1 MPPILAVLGRIAGS
15 IEAVTGTLK
24 TIAGV
29 MNEVVNLGL
38 YGAGGVTLKI
48 AENVFSKIEQTPFFK
63 KFDINFGSKY
73 MTPFG
78 TVLYWNE
85 IQKQIFTANR
95 QLGVAGMTSKQIER
109 NIISAGTASM
119 QFGFSEQEIVQ
130 TYQNFIEDYGR
141 NTIFSDE
148 DLERL
153 TKINYA
159 FGQSYNQIF
168 SLTKLYGASIEQT
181 YGFMETLNKEV
192 DKYGLNTKRVYS
204 DIQNNI
210 RLIDRF
216 NFKNGIQGLSQMV
229 VQANRLGMK
238 IEDIAGFAEKIYNP
252 EDAIDAAASLQM
264 LGGEFAKLGDPFSL
278 MYDANNDLEG
288 LTQKLRDITKGMGA
302 LNKETGMVDLSSLE
316 MRQLR
321 EFSKITGQSLQDLA
335 QQAKLMRKED
345 LITQA
350 LSPNMKQF
358 GDIEKYITKL
368 AGMADFTGGVP
379 TITLENQQK
388 LVSDL
393 STADLEKLSQVSV
406 SASGDSFEG
415 LILSNQTLADKMAI
429 FSQEFTR
436 AINAYQYVGAEVET
450 LNKILVAGNESLR
463 TGKLD
468 KTAAFINESK
478 LGAAKSFDRVIT
490 PAIEGDMSS
499 AFGNWWD
506 NMDMQNKINSQVIDS
521 LTNLLGPNSVAS
533 KMVDG
538 LVSFQS
544 GLHNSIGWFG
554 SKVDQFGNWV
564 GDLVGGK
571 KSNNQNTGGTSSNTQ
586 STTSNIS
593 SLSLANQSSF
603 VNETATLKLF
613 KENESARKEME
624 KQLLQTSSSTLKVEA
639 ANSSHKIEFSWNG
652 KVYNVYDLFDDPKFK
667 EMLKKDMGEAMA
679 NNLLSHYSN
688 GGKNTVPKSTTT
700 H

>member
-1 MPPILAVLGRIAGS
+1 MPPILAALGRIAS
-15 IEAVTGTLK
+15 SLESVTDTLK
-24 TIAGV
+24 NVADV

-48 AENVFSKIEQTPFFK
+48 TENIFSKIEQTPFFK

-85 IQKQIFTANR
+85 IQKQIFQANR
-95 QLGVAGMTSKQIER
+95 QLGVAGLASKQIER
-109 NIISAGTASM
+109 NIISAGTASL
-119 QFGFSEQEIVQ
+119 QFGFSEKEIVE
-130 TYQNFIEDYGR
+130 TYQNFIEEYGR
-141 NTIFSDE
+141 NNIFSDE

-159 FGQSYNQIF
+159 FGQNYNQIF
-168 SLTKLYGASIEQT
+168 ALTKLYGASIDQT
-181 YGFMETLNKEV
+181 YNFLEGLNKEV
-192 DKYGLNTKRVYS
+192 DKFGLNSKKVYS
-204 DIQNNI
+204 DIQSNI

-216 NFKNGIQGLSQMV
+216 NFKSGVEGLSKMV
-229 VQANRLGMK
+229 IEANRLGMK

-288 LTQKLRDITKGMGA
+288 LTDKLRDITKGMGA
-302 LNKETGMVDLSSLE
+302 LNKETGMIDLSSLE

-388 LVSDL
+388 LISDLTVSDL
-393 STADLEKLSQVSV
+393 EKISQITVSP
-406 SASGDSFEG
+406 SGDSFEG
-415 LILSNQTLADKMAI
+415 LIMSNQTLADKMAI

-436 AINAYQYVGAEVET
+436 AINAYQYVGTEIEV
-450 LNKILVAGNESLR
+450 LNNLLSAGNESLR

-468 KTAAFINESK
+468 KTAALINESK
-478 LGAAKSFDRVIT
+478 LGAAKSFGRVVT
-490 PAIEGDMSS
+490 PAIEGDMST
-499 AFGNWWD
+499 AFGNLWD
-506 NMDMQNKINSQVIDS
+506 NMNMQNKINSQVVDS
-521 LTNLLGPNSVAS
+521 LTNLLGPDSFAS
-533 KMVDG
+533 KMVKG
-538 LVSFQS
+538 LVDVQA
-544 GLHNSIGWFG
+544 GLHGSISFFG
-554 SKVDQFGNWV
+554 SKIDQFGNWV
-564 GDLVGGK
+564 SDLVGGK
-571 KSNNQNTGGTSSNTQ
+571 KNTPQQSGTSLNNTENSNTN
-586 STTSNIS
+586 TT
-593 SLSLANQSSF
+593 SLSLSNQSSF
-603 VNETATLKLF
+603 VNEAATLNLF
-613 KENESARKEME
+613 KENENARKQME
-624 KQLLQTSSSTLKVEA
+624 KELLQMSTSTLKIEA
-639 ANSSHKIEFSWNG
+639 ANSSHQIEFSWNG

-667 EMLKKDMGEAMA
+667 ELLKKDMGEAMA

-688 GGKNTVPKSTTT
+688 GGKNTSPKSSSP

>member
-1 MPPILAVLGRIAGS
+1 MPPILAALGRIAGTL
-15 IEAVTGTLK
+15 EAVTGTLK
-24 TIAGV
+24 AIAGV
-29 MNEVVNLGL
+29 MNEVVDLGL
-38 YGAGGVTLKI
+38 YGAGGVALKLTEGI
-48 AENVFSKIEQTPFFK
+48 FSKIEQTPFFK

-95 QLGVAGMTSKQIER
+95 QLGIAGMTSKQIER
-109 NIISAGTASM
+109 NIISAGTASL
-119 QFGFSEQEIVQ
+119 QYGFSEKEIVE
-130 TYQNFIEDYGR
+130 TYQNFIEEYGR
-141 NTIFSDE
+141 NNIFSDE
-148 DLERL
+148 DLQRL

-192 DKYGLNTKRVYS
+192 DRYGLNTKKVYS

-216 NFKNGIQGLSQMV
+216 NFKNGIEGLSRMV
-229 VQANRLGMK
+229 IEADRLGMK

-288 LTQKLRDITKGMGA
+288 LTEKLRDITKGMGA
-302 LNKETGMVDLSSLE
+302 LNKETGMIDLSSLE

-350 LSPNMKQF
+350 LSPDMKQF

-379 TITLENQQK
+379 TITLDNQQK
-388 LVSDL
+388 LISDL
-393 STADLEKLSQVSV
+393 TVNDLEQLSQITVSP
-406 SASGDSFEG
+406 SGDSFEG
-415 LILSNQTLADKMAI
+415 LILANQTLADRMAV

-436 AINAYQYVGAEVET
+436 AINAYQYVGAEIET
-450 LNKILVAGNESLR
+450 LNTILAAGNESLR

-468 KTAAFINESK
+468 KTAALINESK
-478 LGAAKSFDRVIT
+478 LGAAKSMGRVVT
-490 PAIEGDMSS
+490 PAIEGDIS
-499 AFGNWWD
+499 AAFSNWWD

-521 LTNLLGPNSVAS
+521 LTDLLGPDSVAS
-533 KMVDG
+533 TMIQG
-538 LVSFQS
+538 MMQFQS
-544 GLHNSIGWFG
+544 GLHGSVTWFG
-554 SKVDQFGNWV
+554 SKVGEFGGWV
-564 GDLVGGK
+564 SNLISGK
-571 KSNNQNTGGTSSNTQ
+571 EDTPPPQGRPLSSSENINNT
-586 STTSNIS
+586 S

-603 VNETATLKLF
+603 VNESATLNLF
-613 KENESARKEME
+613 KENEAARKEME
-624 KQLLQTSSSTLKVEA
+624 KQLLQMSSSTLKIEA
-639 ANSSHKIEFSWNG
+639 ANSSHQIEFSWNG

-667 EMLKKDMGEAMA
+667 ELLKKDMGEAMA
-679 NNLLSHYSN
+679 NNLLSNYSN
-688 GGKNTVPKSTTT
+688 GGKNTAPKSTTSSW
-700 H
+700 